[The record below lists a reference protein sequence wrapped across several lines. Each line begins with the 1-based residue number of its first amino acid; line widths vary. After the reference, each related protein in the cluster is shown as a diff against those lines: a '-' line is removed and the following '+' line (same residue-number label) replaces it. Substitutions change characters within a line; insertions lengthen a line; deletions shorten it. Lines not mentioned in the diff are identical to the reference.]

1 MNNSLYFPGSF
12 SLFREFFDEL
22 RKQPVAVIG
31 HMRPDGDCIG
41 SQVALCRMI
50 NLRGGQAVAVNRD
63 PVPTNLKPFIRDT
76 PFFLAAD
83 FDPAGY
89 LAVTVDCADALRP
102 GEFIRKQFPEYF
114 GSIDHHLSNEGY
126 ARYNF
131 LETHTAATAE
141 ILAGLFLDQNLPL
154 DPVIAQALYVG
165 IATDTGQF
173 RFPSTSLQVF
183 KLCSALIAA
192 GASPSQAA
200 SELYENE
207 SFNSLLLLQRFLAS
221 LHLEAGGKVCIGELT
236 EKAYAETG
244 TQREE
249 AEGLVNY
256 TRDIQG
262 VVIGLFLEEHEGNLK
277 GSLRAKSADY
287 RVDQLAASFGG
298 GGHACA
304 AGFFQPSTTIREFY
318 PKLLDT
324 LEAHLVSVE
333 SESSANLC
341 LKKKGCD
348 TL

>member
-1 MNNSLYFPGSF
+1 MNKPLYFPGSF
-12 SLFREFFDEL
+12 GRFREFLGEL

-50 NLRGGQAVAVNRD
+50 NLMGGQAVAVNRD
-63 PVPTNLKPFIRDT
+63 PIPSNLKSFIQDT
-76 PFFLAAD
+76 PFMLAAD

-89 LAVTVDCADALRP
+89 LGVTVDCADALRP
-102 GEFIRKQFPEYF
+102 GEFVRKMFPEYF
-114 GSIDHHLSNEGY
+114 GSIDHHLSNEGF

-141 ILAGLFLDQNLPL
+141 ILTGLFLDQELPL

-173 RFPSTSLQVF
+173 RFPSTSPQVF
-183 KLCSALIAA
+183 KLCSALIDA

-207 SFNSLLLLQRFLAS
+207 SFNRLLLLQRFLAS
-221 LHLEAGGKVCIGELT
+221 LHLEMGGKVCIGELT
-236 EKAYAETG
+236 GDVYVETG
-244 TQREE
+244 AQREDT
-249 AEGLVNY
+249 EGLVNY

-262 VVIGLFLEEHEGNLK
+262 VVIGLFLEEYEGNLK

-287 RVDQLAASFGG
+287 RVDQLAACFGG

-304 AGFFQPSTTIREFY
+304 AGFFQPATSIREFY
-318 PKLLDT
+318 PKLLEV
-324 LEAHLVSVE
+324 LVAHLASVE
-333 SESSANLC
+333 SGSLAKLC
-341 LKKKGCD
+341 LKKKGCE